1 MAAQRQSEKV
11 PKNISPQNSFPK
23 LCTVFFPLLT
33 PPHYPICTRGGSVNG
48 KKENHTRQLMCFKK
62 DPG

>member
-23 LCTVFFPLLT
+23 AVFFPLLT
-33 PPHYPICTRGGSVNG
+33 PPLYHICTRGDSMNG
-48 KKENHTRQLMCFKK
+48 KKETKAQGSIMCFKK
-62 DPG
+62 DQG